1 MKKKNLGNSGLEVSS
16 LCFGG
21 NIFGWTVDE
30 ATSFKLLDAFV
41 EAGGNFIDT
50 ADVYSRW
57 APGNHGGESETI
69 IGKWMKARG
78 NRDDLVIATKVGME
92 MGPHKKGLSKDY
104 ILQAVEASLTRLQT
118 DRIDLYISH
127 TFDEDVQQEETLA
140 IYGKL
145 IEHGKIRTPGASNF
159 SGKRLKKAI
168 EISHKNLLPS
178 YQSLQPLYNMYDRG
192 EFEKDLQPVCAELGL
207 GVTPYFSLASGF
219 LTGKYRVGKDPGKAV
234 RASRVE
240 KYMNERGTQILDAL
254 DRVSKEHKTKP
265 ATVALAWLMTRP
277 TVTSPIAS
285 ATNLEQMKDLIA
297 STTLQLDQP
306 SLEILDRAS
315 DPGI

>member
-1 MKKKNLGNSGLEVSS
+1 MKKVKLGNSGLEVSN

-30 ATSFKLLDAFV
+30 ATSFKLLDAFA

-69 IGKWMKARG
+69 IGKWMKARN
-78 NRDDLVIATKVGME
+78 NRHDIVIATKVGME
-92 MGPHKKGLSKDY
+92 MGPHKKGLAKDY
-104 ILQAVEASLTRLQT
+104 ILSAVEASLKRLQI

-127 TFDEDVQQEETLA
+127 TFDEDVPQEETLA

-159 SGKRLKKAI
+159 SGKRLKKSI

-178 YQSLQPLYNMYDRG
+178 YQSLQPHYNMYDRG
-192 EFEKDLQPVCAELGL
+192 DFEKDLQPVCEELGI

-219 LTGKYRVGKDPGKAV
+219 LTGKYRVGKDPGKGARV
-234 RASRVE
+234 SRVE
-240 KYMNERGTQILDAL
+240 GYLNVRGMTILDAI
-254 DRVSKEHKTKP
+254 DRVAKEHGTKP

-277 TVTSPIAS
+277 TITAPIAS
-285 ATNLEQMKDLIA
+285 ATSLDQMKDLVA
-297 STTLQLDQP
+297 STSLKLDRP
-306 SLEILDRAS
+306 SLELLDRAS